1 MNKIMLTT
9 TSLLAGAALA
19 LGGALSA
26 TAATPASA
34 TSAASTSVAS
44 TCTFG
49 QHLVS
54 AWLEVPKAMRADL
67 KAARAETGAERRS
80 ALKAVRAKALD
91 GGYGSAVEAQAKWRQ
106 SHKGDI
112 TGIRPLPDNL
122 KADLKTL
129 HGEDGKA
136 AKLKEANAIGDKALA
151 GGYGSKVETLAKD
164 LKASPAWQ
172 DCTPSAKGAKGSTS
186 GS

>member
-19 LGGALSA
+19 LGGVVSA
-26 TAATPASA
+26 NAATPSPAP
-34 TSAASTSVAS
+34 STSSAS
-44 TCTFG
+44 TCTLGEHF
-49 QHLVS
+49 VS

-67 KAARAETGAERRS
+67 KAARADTGAARKS
-80 ALKAVRAKALD
+80 ALKAVRTKALD

-106 SHKGDI
+106 SHKSDI

-129 HGEDGKA
+129 HGEKGKA
-136 AKLKEANAIGDKALA
+136 AKLTEANSIADKALA
-151 GGYGSKVETLAKD
+151 GGYGAKVETLAKG
-164 LKASPAWQ
+164 LMSSPIGQ
-172 DCTPSAKGAKGSTS
+172 NCTPTAKSTS